1 MFPPKDS
8 EKSAG
13 FETGWSRYW
22 QKDSFEVIQQREEHK
37 LARRRAVALLT
48 AV

>member
-1 MFPPKDS
+1 MFPPGDS

-13 FETGWSRYW
+13 FEAGWFRCG
-22 QKDSFEVIQQREEHK
+22 QKASFEVIQQREEHK